1 VVKPLGLGFNGWPGD
16 AAFLSLETMEGLAT
30 ALAQPANSGVDN
42 GGIAKPQW
50 QSGWGWA
57 GVSFRLIVDVER
69 GFSALIAD
77 NGGGASRELAT
88 MIERQVLEQDAPE
101 APQQIDWQEPTKE
114 SMALLP
120 GVYEN
125 ETTIE
130 IVLRDD
136 KLVVLSSSGSDAQ
149 IMQGPDMQFG
159 LFIDDGA
166 GSLRNVETFTIESK
180 RDGKFRH
187 LRSGSRVWLRTES
200 LDNENNKKNR
210 K

>member
-1 VVKPLGLGFNGWPGD
+1 MLQKHP
-16 AAFLSLETMEGLAT
+16 S
-30 ALAQPANSGVDN
+30 
-42 GGIAKPQW
+42 
-50 QSGWGWA
+50 
-57 GVSFRLIVDVER
+57 
-69 GFSALIAD
+69 
-77 NGGGASRELAT
+77 
-88 MIERQVLEQDAPE
+88 
-101 APQQIDWQEPTKE
+101 
-114 SMALLP
+114 
-120 GVYEN
+120 VYEN